1 MKKTVLC
8 FGDSNT
14 WGWIPGKIC
23 ERYDETIRWPSVMAT
38 LLGEE
43 YDVIE
48 MGQNGRTTV
57 WEDPVEQEKNGFAH
71 IIPIMECCYPI
82 DLVIIMLGTND
93 CKERFGVNGYN
104 IAVGAGNVA
113 RRAKQTSWGPG
124 GKSPEVLLV
133 CPAPIGKAYASEPVM
148 GPVFGA
154 GSVEKSEEIAQY
166 LEDIAV
172 QSACHYL
179 DAGKIIST
187 SPKDGVH
194 LEPEEHA
201 KLAEAMFKRVKSIIG

>member
-14 WGWIPGKIC
+14 WGWIPGKVC
-23 ERYDETIRWPSVMAT
+23 ERFDETVRWPAVMAKA
-38 LLGEE
+38 LGDG
-43 YDVIE
+43 YDVVE

-57 WEDPVEQEKNGFAH
+57 WEDPVEQEKNGYNH
-71 IIPIMECCYPI
+71 IIPTMECCYPI

-113 RRAKQTSWGPG
+113 RKAKQTVWGRG

-133 CPAPIGKAYASEPVM
+133 CPAPVGEAYVNEPVM

-154 GSVEKSEEIAQY
+154 GSVKKSEEIADY
-166 LEDIAV
+166 LEGIAK
-172 QSACHYL
+172 QNGCHYL
-179 DAGKIIST
+179 DAGKIVKG

-201 KLAEAMFKRVKSIIG
+201 KLAGAMFEKVKEIIG